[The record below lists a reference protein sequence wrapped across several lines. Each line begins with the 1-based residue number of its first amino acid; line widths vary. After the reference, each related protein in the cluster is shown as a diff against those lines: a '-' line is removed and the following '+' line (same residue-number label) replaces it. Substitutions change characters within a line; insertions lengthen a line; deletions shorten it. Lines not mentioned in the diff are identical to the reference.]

1 MGGRAGTH
9 ARVTRL
15 YPQKYLTPT
24 KMKNQEILI
33 EGNVV
38 QVGKQKYIYPD
49 DVDVVDEVLNYTSW
63 YNKKTFLYPGGYK
76 KELFSSTWTFKIHI
90 PQENKAPKFDYYS
103 YADFLKRKF
112 RVPSYI
118 KSEWEYRKAADQ
130 RACRKIEDIIL
141 LNPDMCYFTT
151 LTFDLGKVESYNAA
165 EVEDKFTQWAKNNT
179 YRKGL
184 KYVFVPEH
192 HKVDKEGRLKIH
204 FHGVI
209 NDALTLVDSG
219 TRKVEG
225 FEKPVRESKIQNW
238 LQLGKI
244 SEEHIKGIVYNVQE
258 WTYGFSTAV
267 KIEKSIK
274 NVVLYVTKYIQK
286 DVTRK
291 NMIFGKRYWS
301 SRNIST
307 LPPIQFENIPAG
319 DFYKLNLKE
328 YYAPYGGTRYKYN
341 NNFVE
346 VIY

>member
-1 MGGRAGTH
+1 MEK
-9 ARVTRL
+9 
-15 YPQKYLTPT
+15 Q
-24 KMKNQEILI
+24 NILI
-33 EGNVV
+33 GEDYI
-38 QVGKQKYIYPD
+38 QVGKQKYIFSEGS
-49 DVDVVDEVLNYTSW
+49 DVLEELLYAPG
-63 YNKKTFLYPGGYK
+63 YNKKTQIYPGGYK
-76 KELFSSTWTFKIHI
+76 KETFCSSWNFHIHI
-90 PQENKAPKFDYYS
+90 PQEKSIIPRFNQLT
-103 YADFLKRKF
+103 YAEFLKGKF
-112 RVPSYI
+112 LRNPLSYT
-118 KSEWEYRKAADQ
+118 KSEWEYMKAADQ

-151 LTFDLGKVESYNAA
+151 LTFDLGKVKSYNAA
-165 EVEDKFTQWAKNNT
+165 EVEFKFTHWLKNQK

-192 HKVDKEGRLKIH
+192 HKEDKDGNLKIH

-209 NDALTLVDSG
+209 NGALTLIDSG
-219 TRKVEG
+219 TRKVKG
-225 FEKPVRESKIQNW
+225 YDQPVRLSKIEKW
-238 LQLGKI
+238 LKLGRI
-244 SEEHIKGIVYNVQE
+244 RDEHITGVVYNIQE

-307 LPPIQFENIPAG
+307 LPPILLENIPAG
-319 DFYKLNLKE
+319 QFEEINQKE
-328 YYAPYGGTRYKYN
+328 YFAPYGSTRYKYE

-346 VIY
+346 IVK